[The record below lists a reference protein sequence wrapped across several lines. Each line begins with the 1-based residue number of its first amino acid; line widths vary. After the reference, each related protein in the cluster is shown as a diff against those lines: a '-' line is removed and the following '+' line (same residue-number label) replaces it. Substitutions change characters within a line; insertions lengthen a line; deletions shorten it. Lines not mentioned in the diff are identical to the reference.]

1 MDILLDVYAPL
12 AAFLAPTLALAL
24 LNGILAMAGERG
36 TLLLPTGAVY
46 ARGARRPVPEPTL
59 AERPKAVGSLTPRAR
74 RRRRL
79 QVPACQPALA

>member
-1 MDILLDVYAPL
+1 MDILLDVYTPL

-46 ARGARRPVPEPTL
+46 AREARRP
-59 AERPKAVGSLTPRAR
+59 A
-74 RRRRL
+74 
-79 QVPACQPALA
+79 

>member
-36 TLLLPTGAVY
+36 TLRITGKVMQHPQ
-46 ARGARRPVPEPTL
+46 RQFINR
-59 AERPKAVGSLTPRAR
+59 
-74 RRRRL
+74 
-79 QVPACQPALA
+79 